1 MELFWAAVAQSTT
14 RVLSLPTTHWF
25 AVNVEK
31 AMLASFF
38 SSLSP
43 HPDENNIFIF
53 VRMRGEAGNKAC
65 SHDSEG
71 WLLQGVFFSGLQV
84 EGLDLSPVLSAEEA
98 PVVVHGT
105 YRRSWEQIRAQVW
118 TEIYFPV
125 ILSFTSQVY
134 WLYTIILSFTSLVYW
149 LYTIKVTSQSVHI
162 YYEAGGGIQVEDLG
176 GGI

>member
-1 MELFWAAVAQSTT
+1 
-14 RVLSLPTTHWF
+14 
-25 AVNVEK
+25 
-31 AMLASFF
+31 MLASFF

-105 YRRSWEQIRAQVW
+105 YWRSWEQIRAQVW
-118 TEIYFPV
+118 TEIYFTI

-134 WLYTIILSFTSLVYW
+134 
-149 LYTIKVTSQSVHI
+149 
-162 YYEAGGGIQVEDLG
+162 
-176 GGI
+176 

>member
-1 MELFWAAVAQSTT
+1 M
-14 RVLSLPTTHWF
+14 
-25 AVNVEK
+25 
-31 AMLASFF
+31 
-38 SSLSP
+38 
-43 HPDENNIFIF
+43 
-53 VRMRGEAGNKAC
+53 
-65 SHDSEG
+65 
-71 WLLQGVFFSGLQV
+71 FFSGSQV

-125 ILSFTSQVY
+125 ILSFTCQVY